1 MRITVEF
8 FGIPRQRAGCAMLE
22 IELPECERTATLG
35 EILEA
40 LAMQLPNFARDCLI
54 QNRLKPGYIASISGR
69 SFITHPETLIHEG
82 ETLLILSADV
92 GG

>member
-8 FGIPRQRAGCAMLE
+8 FGIPRQRAGLALL
-22 IELPECERTATLG
+22 ELPLPGCEDTATLG
-35 EILEA
+35 EILKA
-40 LAMQLPNFARDCLI
+40 LAERLPDFARDCVTD
-54 QNRLKPGYIASISGR
+54 NRLKPGYIANINGQQ
-69 SFITHPETLIHEG
+69 FLADPKAPIADG